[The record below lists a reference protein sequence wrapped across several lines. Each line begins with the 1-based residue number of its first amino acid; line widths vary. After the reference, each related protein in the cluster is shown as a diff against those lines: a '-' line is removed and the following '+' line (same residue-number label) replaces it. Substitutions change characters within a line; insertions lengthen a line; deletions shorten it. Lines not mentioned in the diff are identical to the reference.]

1 MGIPGKCRIKVFF
14 QFILKEIVLLKG
26 HLSGFRL
33 HFLQNTVK
41 LTLLFIRPV
50 LFLLLF
56 PLKLHILFLLC
67 IELAPLF
74 LQQPFPR
81 PDPGSQIQFTAFQT
95 HRIAFAQG
103 LPLLLQ
109 GVSARVQL

>member
-1 MGIPGKCRIKVFF
+1 MGVPGKCLIKVFF

-41 LTLLFIRPV
+41 LALLFIRPV

-56 PLKLHILFLLC
+56 PLYLRILFLFR
-67 IELAPLF
+67 IELPLLF
-74 LQQPFPR
+74 LQQAFSR
-81 PDPGSQIQFTAFQT
+81 PDPGSQIQLA
-95 HRIAFAQG
+95 A
-103 LPLLLQ
+103 L
-109 GVSARVQL
+109 